1 LEGMNGTKHSSSFSV
16 KDILDLPK
24 GKNSCSPVDSET
36 PTVNSNVLSSIPSV
50 PDVADLPGVNGPS
63 CITSLVS
70 FSRSHVSRIVKT
82 VTITVS
88 LSY

>member
-1 LEGMNGTKHSSSFSV
+1 VITSNANWALHSAS
-16 KDILDLPK
+16 
-24 GKNSCSPVDSET
+24 
-36 PTVNSNVLSSIPSV
+36 
-50 PDVADLPGVNGPS
+50 PS